1 MQILIA
7 LIIFLELIS
16 YIVIIDVILSWL
28 LLLWIRFRPRFI
40 ANIIDPLY
48 LNVRKFIPTRF
59 WPFDFTPIVIILL
72 IMFMKWALYL
82 LFPELSV
89 EINNLIN

>member
-28 LLLWIRFRPRFI
+28 LLLWIRFRPTFI

-48 LNVRKFIPTRF
+48 LNVRKIIPTRF

-72 IMFMKWALYL
+72 IMFIKWALYI
-82 LFPELSV
+82 LFPELPI
-89 EINNLIN
+89 EINNIIN